1 MGTQWKDGYSAHVEL
16 TLVVDGE
23 RLPVAQ
29 VGPEAFILRNAR
41 ELAPC
46 FADLIVRID
55 DTVHNYRIAVYDGA
69 SQSNPIVKYED
80 VPVNGASIGKQYSRA
95 T

>member
-29 VGPEAFILRNAR
+29 VGPESIILRNAR
-41 ELAPC
+41 ELEPC
-46 FADLIVRID
+46 FADLIVQID
-55 DTVHNYRIAVYDGA
+55 DSVHNYRIVIYDGA

-80 VPVNGASIGKQYSRA
+80 VPVNGTSADKQFSQA
-95 T
+95 N

>member
-29 VGPEAFILRNAR
+29 VGPESLILRNAS
-41 ELAPC
+41 ELEPC
-46 FADLIVRID
+46 FADLIIRID
-55 DTVHNYRIAVYDGA
+55 DTVDNYRIAIYDGA

-80 VPVNGASIGKQYSRA
+80 VPVNGTSVGKHYSRGI
-95 T
+95 